1 MRAVRLPVGI
11 ATAVLALVAALAAV
25 PTTAPGAAAGPPTS
39 VQAVSQAGA
48 PWSPP
53 VGVLFNNPR
62 TGAKRA
68 ILARVIRAIN
78 ATPRGETIRIA
89 VWNFDDYPTRRALIG
104 ADKRGVNVKV
114 VVAGSVANRNWTAL
128 ARQLNRRTGD
138 PSYARRCSGGCRS
151 ASKIMHSKVFLFSRI
166 GRQRAISMYGSSNL
180 TTPAGNRQW
189 NDLVTLHS
197 LPTYRVL
204 RKTFEEYAKDR
215 AIRPSYRRYSTPPFR
230 TWVWP
235 LPSKNNTIL
244 EQLRGVKCRGA
255 IGMPG
260 GRTKIR
266 IAIAGWFDAFGNDIA
281 RRVRYL
287 WNHGCNIKIITTLA
301 GRGVNRTLKAGY
313 GRGPVPINRI
323 GMDNNN
329 DGVPEKYLHMK
340 AMVVKGVY
348 GGDRTARL
356 LWSGSPNWSAR
367 AARSEEVLLRWN
379 TGTGVVDRYIRQIDS
394 LYSGPSAYAKSG
406 TTARTSVDAG
416 TDPLLTRYTDPD
428 APALPEWFQLD

>member
-1 MRAVRLPVGI
+1 MRAARLPLGI
-11 ATAVLALVAALAAV
+11 ATAVLALVATLAAV
-25 PTTAPGAAAGPPTS
+25 PTTASGAATRPPTAS
-39 VQAVSQAGA
+39 PQRAAA
-48 PWSPP
+48 ATPWSPP

-62 TGAKRA
+62 TRSKRA
-68 ILARVIRAIN
+68 ILSRVIRSIN

-104 ADKRGVNVKV
+104 ADKRGVHVKV
-114 VVAGSVANRNWTAL
+114 VVAGSVSNGNWTAL

-204 RKTFEEYAKDR
+204 RKTFEEYARDR
-215 AIRPSYRRYSTPPFR
+215 AIRPSYRRYNTSPFA
-230 TWVWP
+230 TWLWP
-235 LPSKNNTIL
+235 LPSRSNTIL
-244 EQLRGVKCRGA
+244 EQLRDVRCKGA
-255 IGMPG
+255 TGMPG

-323 GMDNNN
+323 GNDYNN
-329 DGVPEKYLHMK
+329 DGVPENYLHMK
-340 AMVVKGVY
+340 AMVLKGVY

-356 LWSGSPNWSAR
+356 LWSGSPNWSSR

-379 TGTGVVDRYIRQIDS
+379 TGAGVVDRYIRQIDS

-406 TTARTSVDAG
+406 TTARASIDAG
-416 TDPLLTRYTDPD
+416 TDPLLTRYTDPN